1 MIAKARRQAIGA
13 LPDQPSASAPMRRDC
28 VRGTIVGPKGDDMAT
43 IPHEHPLSVGK
54 RSVWLDARDL
64 WTALTI
70 VTIWLAVLFVGVFGP
85 DFVSVG
91 NGSTTTIPSGIGV
104 AFFALFATMAVAK
117 YGFSRERRQ

>member
-1 MIAKARRQAIGA
+1 M
-13 LPDQPSASAPMRRDC
+13 
-28 VRGTIVGPKGDDMAT
+28 TTT
-43 IPHEHPLSVGK
+43 IPHEQPSSVGK

-64 WTALTI
+64 WTALAI

-85 DFVSVG
+85 DFVTVG

-117 YGFSRERRQ
+117 HGFNRERRP

>member
-1 MIAKARRQAIGA
+1 M
-13 LPDQPSASAPMRRDC
+13 
-28 VRGTIVGPKGDDMAT
+28 TT
-43 IPHEHPLSVGK
+43 IPHEHPSSVEK

-64 WTALTI
+64 WTALAI

-85 DFVSVG
+85 DFVSVN

-117 YGFSRERRQ
+117 HGFNRERRP